1 MDYVVSP
8 RELPQAEVQE
18 YEVKYLKSVETA
30 DGQTVQVIDRT
41 EVVTIPQ
48 LEDRIANI
56 DAQIASLQD
65 QKADIVA
72 IKTDIQAQEEVNK

>member
-1 MDYVVSP
+1 MNYVVSP
-8 RELPQAEVQE
+8 RELPQAKVQE
-18 YEVKYLKSVETA
+18 YEVKYLKSVETV

-65 QKADIVA
+65 QKADVVA

>member
-1 MDYVVSP
+1 MDYIVSP
-8 RELPQAEVQE
+8 RELPQATVAE
-18 YEVKYLKSVETA
+18 YEIKYLKNVETA
-30 DGQTVQVIDRT
+30 DGQIVQVVDHT

-65 QKADIVA
+65 QKADVEA
-72 IKTDIQAQEEVNK
+72 IKTEIENS

>member
-8 RELPQAEVQE
+8 KELPQAEVQE
-18 YEVKYLKSVETA
+18 YEVKYLKNVETA
-30 DGQTVQVIDRT
+30 DGQIVQVVDRT

-65 QKADIVA
+65 QKADVVA

>member
-1 MDYVVSP
+1 MDYIVSP

-18 YEVKYLKSVETA
+18 YEVKYLKSVEA
-30 DGQTVQVIDRT
+30 VDGQTVQVVDRT

-48 LEDRIANI
+48 LEDRIASI

-65 QKADIVA
+65 QKSDVEA
-72 IKTDIQAQEEVNK
+72 IKTEIENS

>member
-1 MDYVVSP
+1 M
-8 RELPQAEVQE
+8 
-18 YEVKYLKSVETA
+18 KYLKNVETA

-65 QKADIVA
+65 QKADVVA